1 MGDKSIMDI
10 ILIAVIF
17 SALIG
22 YWANNYG
29 RNGWLWFFIALL
41 ISPLITAI
49 ILLFMGR
56 DGEAKAKKESDE
68 IEAEAQKAAAVEK
81 RKTELLNKKEK

>member
-1 MGDKSIMDI
+1 MDI
-10 ILIAVIF
+10 LIFLVIF

-22 YWANNYG
+22 YWANNWG
-29 RNGWLWFFIALL
+29 RNGWLWFVIAVL

-56 DGEAKAKKESDE
+56 DGTAKEAKDAEA
-68 IEAEAQKAAAVEK
+68 IEAEAQKQAAIEK
-81 RKTELLNKKEK
+81 RKAELLNQRK

>member
-1 MGDKSIMDI
+1 MDI

-22 YWANNYG
+22 YWANNWG

-49 ILLFMGR
+49 VLLFMGR
-56 DGEAKAKKESDE
+56 DGDAKAKQESDE

-81 RKTELLNKKEK
+81 RKKELLDEKGK

>member
-1 MGDKSIMDI
+1 MDI
-10 ILIAVIF
+10 IIFLVIF

-22 YWANNYG
+22 YWANNWG
-29 RNGWLWFFIALL
+29 RNGWLWFVIAVLV
-41 ISPLITAI
+41 SPLITAV

-56 DGEAKAKKESDE
+56 DGTAKEAKDAEA

-81 RKTELLNKKEK
+81 RKAELLKEKK

>member
-1 MGDKSIMDI
+1 MDI
-10 ILIAVIF
+10 VIIALIF

-22 YWANNYG
+22 YWANNWG
-29 RNGWLWFFIALL
+29 RNGWLWFVVAVL

-56 DGEAKAKKESDE
+56 DGDAKAKKESDE

-81 RKTELLNKKEK
+81 RKKELLNEKGK

>member
-1 MGDKSIMDI
+1 MDI
-10 ILIAVIF
+10 LIFLVIF

-22 YWANNYG
+22 YWANNWG
-29 RNGWLWFFIALL
+29 RNGWLWFVVAVL

-49 ILLFMGR
+49 ILLVMGR
-56 DGEAKAKKESDE
+56 DGTAKEAKDAEA

-81 RKTELLNKKEK
+81 RKAELLKEKK

>member
-1 MGDKSIMDI
+1 MDI
-10 ILIAVIF
+10 IIFLVIF

-22 YWANNYG
+22 YWANNWG
-29 RNGWLWFFIALL
+29 RNGWLWFVIAVLV
-41 ISPLITAI
+41 SPLITAV

-56 DGEAKAKKESDE
+56 DGTAKDAKDAEA

-81 RKTELLNKKEK
+81 RKAELLKEKK

>member
-1 MGDKSIMDI
+1 MDI
-10 ILIAVIF
+10 LIFLVIF

-22 YWANNYG
+22 YWANNWG
-29 RNGWLWFFIALL
+29 RNGWLWFVIAVL
-41 ISPLITAI
+41 ISPLITSI

-56 DGEAKAKKESDE
+56 DGTAKEAKDAEA

-81 RKTELLNKKEK
+81 RKAELLKEKK

>member
-1 MGDKSIMDI
+1 MDI
-10 ILIAVIF
+10 LIFLVIF

-22 YWANNYG
+22 YWANNWG
-29 RNGWLWFFIALL
+29 RNGWLWFFIAVLV
-41 ISPLITAI
+41 SPLITAV

-56 DGEAKAKKESDE
+56 DGTAKEAKDAEA

-81 RKTELLNKKEK
+81 RKAELLKEKK